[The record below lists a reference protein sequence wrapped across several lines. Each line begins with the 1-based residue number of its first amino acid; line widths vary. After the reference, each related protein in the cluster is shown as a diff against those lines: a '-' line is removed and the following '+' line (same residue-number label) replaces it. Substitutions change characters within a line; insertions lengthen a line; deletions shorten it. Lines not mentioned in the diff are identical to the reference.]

1 MVYTIKEL
9 ADLSGVTT
17 RTLRHYD
24 EIGLLS
30 PSRQESSGY
39 RIYTEKEVDLLQQI
53 LLYRSMNFK
62 LSKIKEILT
71 DENFDLN
78 KALMEHYNNLVKQRE
93 QIDTLIRTVEKTI
106 AYNKGDVDMAS
117 KEKFEGF
124 KREKTRENEEKYG
137 EEIREKYG
145 EETVKKSN
153 EKFLNLSEEDFN
165 RMKEIEAEM
174 FECLNEVIVSKDLES
189 EAAKKV
195 YENHKAWLTFTWPTY
210 SKEAHVGL
218 ANMYVADERFAKYYN
233 GRSSEESAEVL
244 RDIIEKYAK

>member
-78 KALMEHYNNLVKQRE
+78 KALMDYNNLVKQE
-93 QIDTLIRTVEKTI
+93 NKLIP
-106 AYNKGDVDMAS
+106 
-117 KEKFEGF
+117 
-124 KREKTRENEEKYG
+124 
-137 EEIREKYG
+137 
-145 EETVKKSN
+145 
-153 EKFLNLSEEDFN
+153 
-165 RMKEIEAEM
+165 
-174 FECLNEVIVSKDLES
+174 
-189 EAAKKV
+189 
-195 YENHKAWLTFTWPTY
+195 W
-210 SKEAHVGL
+210 
-218 ANMYVADERFAKYYN
+218 
-233 GRSSEESAEVL
+233 
-244 RDIIEKYAK
+244 